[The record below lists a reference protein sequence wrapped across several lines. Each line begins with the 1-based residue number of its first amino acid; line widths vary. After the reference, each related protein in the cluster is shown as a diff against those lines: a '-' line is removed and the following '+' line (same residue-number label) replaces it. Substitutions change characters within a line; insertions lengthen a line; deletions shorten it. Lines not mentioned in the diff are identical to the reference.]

1 MKNIVLVRID
11 DRLIHGQIMTQWSRL
26 YSPTEIMVVDDET
39 YRDSFMTEVLLM
51 AVPKEFKAVVA
62 DVDRAAEY
70 LLQEAGEERIL
81 MLVKVP
87 ETVEAL
93 VDRGVDIRALNVGGM
108 CKRAGR
114 STLYRNISSSPAEN
128 ETLLRLQKRGVRV
141 YVQVVPED
149 KEMEIDK
156 VL

>member
-39 YRDSFMTEVLLM
+39 CRDSFMTEVLLM

-93 VDRGVDIRALNVGGM
+93 VDRGVDIRALNGGGM

>member
-1 MKNIVLVRID
+1 
-11 DRLIHGQIMTQWSRL
+11 
-26 YSPTEIMVVDDET
+26 
-39 YRDSFMTEVLLM
+39 
-51 AVPKEFKAVVA
+51 
-62 DVDRAAEY
+62 
-70 LLQEAGEERIL
+70 

>member
-39 YRDSFMTEVLLM
+39 CRDSFMTEVLLM

-114 STLYRNISSSPAEN
+114 STLDRNISSSPAEN

>member
-1 MKNIVLVRID
+1 
-11 DRLIHGQIMTQWSRL
+11 
-26 YSPTEIMVVDDET
+26 
-39 YRDSFMTEVLLM
+39 MTEVLLM

-93 VDRGVDIRALNVGGM
+93 VDRGVEIRALNVGGM

-114 STLYRNISSSPAEN
+114 STLYRNISSSPGGERDPPAPAEARRA
-128 ETLLRLQKRGVRV
+128 RLCAGGAGGQGNGNRQSVIEEEG
-141 YVQVVPED
+141 Q
-149 KEMEIDK
+149 
-156 VL
+156 